1 MSFGFSVGDF
11 VAVLKLANSLRKQLV
26 GAPGQYSSISQDV
39 KALSFVLQEIEDL
52 VDGIAEGTSRR
63 KQELEQISK
72 TCQTVLKELE
82 TKLLQFKVLDTA
94 GGQRGKLRVAWK
106 KFRWDQ
112 TGVDNFRNRLSLHMT
127 TFNTFLQCITK

>member
-82 TKLLQFKVLDTA
+82 TKLL
-94 GGQRGKLRVAWK
+94 
-106 KFRWDQ
+106 
-112 TGVDNFRNRLSLHMT
+112 
-127 TFNTFLQCITK
+127 